1 MSFFSTSAP
10 AHPAF
15 CADLVTSTHFLVS
28 DILEWIACPANVATW
43 LRAPPPWFPWVV
55 SFKLSCP
62 VEPAKQ
68 SHTSVNPPGLCTQSQ
83 TTDLPFLGS
92 TDSSGLF
99 KQDIGL
105 SGSSVPVFIW
115 VSQMLNH
122 LGAWLIPLRSNLFYC
137 RLLISHALIF
147 HRLPEKVI
155 RQAVPLL
162 EQRSARLSVR
172 LWSCSMFCCVPLCH
186 LCFVFVFHS
195 GWASFS
201 W

>member
-1 MSFFSTSAP
+1 MEA
-10 AHPAF
+10 
-15 CADLVTSTHFLVS
+15 
-28 DILEWIACPANVATW
+28 
-43 LRAPPPWFPWVV
+43 
-55 SFKLSCP
+55 
-62 VEPAKQ
+62 AKQ

-122 LGAWLIPLRSNLFYC
+122 LGAWFIPLRSNLFYC
-137 RLLISHALIF
+137 RFLISHALIF
-147 HRLPEKVI
+147 RSLPEKVI

-162 EQRSARLSVR
+162 EQQPARLSVR
-172 LWSCSMFCCVPLCH
+172 L
-186 LCFVFVFHS
+186 
-195 GWASFS
+195 
-201 W
+201 